1 VREFNDQDIDAR
13 LRVIL
18 TRYGRLV
25 PFEGKAKAGDYV
37 TVEITTMHEGR
48 EVCAAREQVL
58 RIAPVLSFRDGRI
71 EKFDKFM
78 GGVKP
83 GDVKE
88 MEMELASDAPN
99 EELQGKKVQLRFDV
113 LDVKRLEQ
121 PELTAQF
128 LQEMGNFESV
138 EALRQAIHD
147 DLERQLAYHQNQQI
161 RRQITAALTASADWE
176 LPPGLLRR
184 QSARELE
191 RMVLELKRSGFS
203 DMEIRARENE
213 LRQNSAAQTATAL
226 KEHFILEKIAEQE
239 SLDVAPPE
247 YDEEIHLVALQSG
260 EPTRRVRAQLEKR
273 GLMDVLRNQILER
286 KVIDL
291 LRSHAKFK
299 DRPFKPDKADVEAID
314 LAAGGGDRDSGIPE
328 VKQKV
333 AQAEQDE

>member
-1 VREFNDQDIDAR
+1 
-13 LRVIL
+13 
-18 TRYGRLV
+18 
-25 PFEGKAKAGDYV
+25 
-37 TVEITTMHEGR
+37 
-48 EVCAAREQVL
+48 
-58 RIAPVLSFRDGRI
+58 
-71 EKFDKFM
+71 
-78 GGVKP
+78 
-83 GDVKE
+83 
-88 MEMELASDAPN
+88 
-99 EELQGKKVQLRFDV
+99 
-113 LDVKRLEQ
+113 
-121 PELTAQF
+121 
-128 LQEMGNFESV
+128 MGNFESV